1 MKCSTQTAV
10 ALGVGYLLGRK
21 HRFRTAAAAAVV
33 AGFGSTSV
41 GDVLL
46 RRGAKML
53 TSPAALGKVSPQLG
67 DLADTVRGDLL
78 EAGKAAVSAAVTN
91 RIDSL
96 TDSLRDQAERI
107 RNPAET
113 VTDAAETA
121 TGAARGATRTG
132 TRAAS
137 GVSRRVRGRGTARTD
152 EDERAEE
159 APLDEEA
166 EEASRDEVVEHE
178 DYEAE
183 ADEPYEDEDQEEPEE
198 RPVRRA
204 APRRRPA
211 VTRSRR

>member
-1 MKCSTQTAV
+1 M
-10 ALGVGYLLGRK
+10 GYLLGRK

-33 AGFGSTSV
+33 AGFGGTSV
-41 GDVLL
+41 GGVLL
-46 RRGAKML
+46 QRGTKIL

-78 EAGKAAVSAAVTN
+78 EAGKAAVSAAVTS

-121 TGAARGATRTG
+121 TGAAAGAARGTARAG

-137 GVSRRVRGRGTARTD
+137 GVSRRVRGRGAARID
-152 EDERAEE
+152 EDERAAE

-166 EEASRDEVVEHE
+166 QEAARDEVVEDE
-178 DYEAE
+178 DYEAA

-198 RPVRRA
+198 RPARRA

>member
-21 HRFRTAAAAAVV
+21 HKFRTAAVAAVA

-41 GDVLL
+41 GGLLL

-67 DLADTVRGDLL
+67 ELADTVRGDLL
-78 EAGKAAVSAAVTN
+78 DAGKAAVSAAVTN

-96 TDSLRDQAERI
+96 TDSLHDQAERI

-121 TGAARGATRTG
+121 TGAARGTARAG
-132 TRAAS
+132 KRAAS
-137 GVSRRVRGRGTARTD
+137 GVTRRARGRGARTD
-152 EDERAEE
+152 EDERAQD
-159 APLDEEA
+159 APLDEEE
-166 EEASRDEVVEHE
+166 EEAPRDEVVEDE
-178 DYEAE
+178 EYEAE

-198 RPVRRA
+198 RPARRA